1 VRWLWTGGKALD
13 HVWEILLDGSFI
25 VGVHENGIAR
35 GLLAG
40 FFVLCRLTNTPHGLS
55 RRAGGYM
62 AGRGKI

>member
-1 VRWLWTGGKALD
+1 MRWLWTGGKALD
-13 HVWEILLDGSFI
+13 HVWEILLDGTFI

-35 GLLAG
+35 GLLCSLLSYKHASR
-40 FFVLCRLTNTPHGLS
+40 VELS